1 MANEKTGIGDFKKRS
16 LHASRHDAC
25 GVLVKVEDEDNNGTD
40 DDEDRVCEAK
50 YFESSFVL
58 DK

>member
-1 MANEKTGIGDFKKRS
+1 MANEKTGIGDIKKRS
-16 LHASRHDAC
+16 LHAIRHDAC
-25 GVLVKVEDEDNNGTD
+25 GVVGKVEDDNGTD

-50 YFESSFVL
+50 YFGSSFVL